1 MKNIVF
7 LEAGNLGSD
16 MDLERFQKLG
26 NVTIYEQTSYE
37 ELPKRVKDAE
47 VLVLNKIRMNEET
60 LSKADKLKLICVTAT
75 GTNNIDF
82 DYMKKRG
89 IEVRNAAGYSTETV
103 VQHTFAMLFYLFEHL
118 AYYDR
123 YVKEG
128 SYMASES
135 FTHFARSFHD
145 LSAMTYGVVG
155 LGNIGRKVAETA
167 KAFGARVIYYSTSGT
182 HEDKEFE
189 RVGFSELLKE
199 SDIISVHAPLNEDT
213 CHLFDAAAFRQMK
226 PTAYF
231 LNLGRGPI
239 VEEQGL
245 SEALTNGWIAGAGL
259 DVLSEEPMKEDNPL
273 YQIKDSDRLLITPH
287 IAWASVEAR
296 TRLMDIVYENIRGF
310 VEVPKRPP
318 FIVFEGIDG
327 SGKGTQIKLLA
338 ERLEK
343 NGNKVFQTM
352 EPSPLP
358 AGKLLRQ
365 VLTGEV
371 VADGSVIA
379 PLFVADRL
387 DHIQNEKEG
396 MLGKLLEGY
405 TVLCDRYYFS
415 SYAYQGMQVSMDW
428 VMELNRPCAG
438 LLRPDVTIFLD
449 IDEENAMERILNN
462 RTQVELFEKKETLR
476 KVRENY
482 MEAFHRCGDKE
493 NVLIVDG
500 KKSVEE
506 ISEIIWEYVEKH
518 LLKM

>member
-16 MDLERFQKLG
+16 MDLERFQSLG
-26 NVTIYEQTSYE
+26 NVTVYEQTSYE
-37 ELPKRVKDAE
+37 ELPERVKDAE
-47 VLVLNKIRMNEET
+47 VLILNKIRMNEET
-60 LSKADKLKLICVTAT
+60 LADADKLELVCVTAT

-82 DYMKKRG
+82 EYMKKRG
-89 IEVRNAAGYSTETV
+89 IKVRSAAGYSTETV

-118 AYYDR
+118 AYYDK

-128 SYMASES
+128 SYITSGS
-135 FTHFARSFHD
+135 FTHFDRHFHD
-145 LSAMTYGVVG
+145 LSAMTFGVVG
-155 LGNIGRKVAETA
+155 LGNIGKKTAETA
-167 KAFGARVIYYSTSGT
+167 RAFGAEVIYYSTSGK
-182 HEDKEFE
+182 HDDKEFE
-189 RVGFSELLKE
+189 RVGFEELLSR
-199 SDIISVHAPLNEDT
+199 SDIISVHAPLNDET
-213 CHLFDAAAFRQMK
+213 HHLFDAAAFRKMK

-245 SEALTNGWIAGAGL
+245 ADALANGWIAGAGL

-273 YQIKDSDRLLITPH
+273 YRIKDSDRLLITPH

-296 TRLMDIVYENIRGF
+296 TRLMDIVYENVRSF
-310 VEVPKRPP
+310 VEAPGHVP

-327 SGKGTQIKLLA
+327 SGKGTQLKLLA

-343 NGNKVFQTM
+343 KGNKVFSTM

-365 VLTGEV
+365 VLTGQI

-379 PLFVADRL
+379 PLFAADRL

-396 MLGKLLEGY
+396 ILLKLKEGY

-428 VMELNRPCAG
+428 VMEINRPCAR

-449 IDEENAMERILNN
+449 IDEETAMERIRNN
-462 RTQVELFEKKETLR
+462 RTQVELFEKKETLK
-476 KVRENY
+476 KVRETY
-482 MEAFHRCGDKE
+482 MEAFCRCKDKE

-500 KKSVEE
+500 KRPAEE
-506 ISEIIWEYVEKH
+506 ISELIWEYVQKH
-518 LLKM
+518 LFSE